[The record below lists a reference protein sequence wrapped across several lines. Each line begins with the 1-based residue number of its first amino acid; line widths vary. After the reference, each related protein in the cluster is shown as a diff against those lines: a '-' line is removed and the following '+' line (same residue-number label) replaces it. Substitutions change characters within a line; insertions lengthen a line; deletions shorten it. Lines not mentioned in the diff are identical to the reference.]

1 MTCEVDEAC
10 YGDCPECKAWESE
23 IDVGEPLTQDTEEY
37 FGFEYELEEDFLT
50 GVTCN
55 PDEPELCESCQ

>member
-23 IDVGEPLTQDTEEY
+23 VDVVD
-37 FGFEYELEEDFLT
+37 EDWLT